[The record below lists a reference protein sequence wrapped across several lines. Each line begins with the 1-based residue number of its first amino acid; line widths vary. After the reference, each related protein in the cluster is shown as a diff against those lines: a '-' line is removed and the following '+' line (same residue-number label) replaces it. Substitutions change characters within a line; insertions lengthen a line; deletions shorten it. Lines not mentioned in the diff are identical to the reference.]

1 MRSEA
6 ILSLMGTVIFI
17 GSAVGWVINIFKL
30 VQTNLPLAQWTV
42 EEVVR
47 AIGIPFAPL
56 GAVMGYFSG
65 RSRSPWRYI
74 RGH

>member
-30 VQTNLPLAQWTV
+30 IENNLPLAQWTV
-42 EEVVR
+42 EEVIR
-47 AIGIPFAPL
+47 AVGVPVFPV
-56 GAVMGYFSG
+56 GAVMGYL
-65 RSRSPWRYI
+65 
-74 RGH
+74 